1 MDLSYLLMCGM
12 LVTLCLRPSAIPL
25 TTAQD
30 KVSASSFSLLRLVK
44 ERTGSASGE
53 RVMRTA
59 QAANRSVT
67 PTLNDTDVRSR
78 GNGSRALH
86 EPNVA
91 NRVKL
96 TKLRQSSDQSRARKK
111 QPSNKSERRKNCF
124 GFKMDRISD
133 LSGMGCKSD

>member
-44 ERTGSASGE
+44 ERTGSAS
-53 RVMRTA
+53 
-59 QAANRSVT
+59 AANRSVT